1 MTHVTIAPH
10 VLVRNIHQSAWKM
23 NSANFALTEFYEV
36 HSESA
41 LRAKTALGIGAS
53 LVAAFLLDLRFG
65 ALRVEAQ
72 AG

>member
-1 MTHVTIAPH
+1 VEE
-10 VLVRNIHQSAWKM
+10 SACSWLM
-23 NSANFALTEFYEV
+23 YAASFAVTEFYEV

>member
-1 MTHVTIAPH
+1 MSFAAP
-10 VLVRNIHQSAWKM
+10 IHPSAWKEH
-23 NSANFALTEFYEV
+23 SANFAITEFSEV

-53 LVAAFLLDLRFG
+53 LVAAFLLDLRFW